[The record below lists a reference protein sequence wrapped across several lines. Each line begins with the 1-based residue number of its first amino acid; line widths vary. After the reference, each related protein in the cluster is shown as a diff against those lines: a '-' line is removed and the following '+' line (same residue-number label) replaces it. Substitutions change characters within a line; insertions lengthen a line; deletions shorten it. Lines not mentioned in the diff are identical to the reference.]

1 MKRRVWQALTTWPDA
16 RGWLETLAVTLGF
29 TAAALLIGL
38 PSGFLHPQPPA
49 VAAPPLLLRTLF
61 APALAEELVF
71 RVAPPP
77 RFAGLALVAYVL
89 YHPLN
94 AWLFVPA
101 ARDSFSNP
109 VFLLLAALLGVL
121 CTLLYRRSGSLW
133 PPVVLHSLVV
143 VGWLLLLGSTSA
155 LGYPN
160 T

>member
-1 MKRRVWQALTTWPDA
+1 MKRRVWRALTTWPDA
-16 RGWLETLAVTLGF
+16 RGWLETLAALVGF
-29 TAAALLIGL
+29 AAAALLIGL
-38 PSGFLHPQPPA
+38 PSGFLHPHPA
-49 VAAPPLLLRTLF
+49 PVAALPLLLRTLI

-101 ARDSFSNP
+101 ARDSFSDP
-109 VFLLLAALLGVL
+109 VFLLLAALLGAL

-133 PPVVLHSLVV
+133 PPVVLHWLVV
-143 VGWLLLLGSTSA
+143 VSWLLLLGGASA
-155 LGYPN
+155 LGR
-160 T
+160 TDT